1 MIKGFRDFILRG
13 NVIDLA
19 VAVVVGAAFTALV
32 AAVTANLIQP
42 VLNAFGGVDTGSIGF
57 YINPGKPESYV
68 NISAIIG
75 AIITFLITALV
86 VYFVFVAPM
95 KKILDIAAAAKK
107 QPVKA
112 DPTEVEL
119 LIEIRDLLGRRASD
133 GRRRRLEGPAR
144 NRAATQA
151 DGRELI
157 RGPRSSAVVRRPVV
171 PVPPVR
177 SSAARSEPGRLV
189 RRG

>member
-57 YINPGKPESYV
+57 YINPSKPESYV

-95 KKILDIAAAAKK
+95 KKILDIAARRK
-107 QPVKA
+107 QPVRA
-112 DPTEVEL
+112 DPKEVDL
-119 LIEIRDLLGRRASD
+119 LIEIRDLLKGGAAAELVGRTSAGSD
-133 GRRRRLEGPAR
+133 GSTA
-144 NRAATQA
+144 
-151 DGRELI
+151 
-157 RGPRSSAVVRRPVV
+157 SV
-171 PVPPVR
+171 PTVE
-177 SSAARSEPGRLV
+177 S
-189 RRG
+189 

>member
-57 YINPGKPESYV
+57 YINPAKPESYV

-75 AIITFLITALV
+75 AIITFLITA
-86 VYFVFVAPM
+86 PM
-95 KKILDIAAAAKK
+95 IALML
-107 QPVKA
+107 
-112 DPTEVEL
+112 T
-119 LIEIRDLLGRRASD
+119 
-133 GRRRRLEGPAR
+133 
-144 NRAATQA
+144 
-151 DGRELI
+151 
-157 RGPRSSAVVRRPVV
+157 
-171 PVPPVR
+171 
-177 SSAARSEPGRLV
+177 
-189 RRG
+189 

>member
-57 YINPGKPESYV
+57 YINPSKPESYV

-95 KKILDIAAAAKK
+95 KKILDIASRRK

-112 DPTEVEL
+112 DPREVDL
-119 LIEIRDLLGRRASD
+119 LIEIRDLLKGGAAAELVGRTSASSGSD
-133 GRRRRLEGPAR
+133 GSRTQGP
-144 NRAATQA
+144 TV
-151 DGRELI
+151 E
-157 RGPRSSAVVRRPVV
+157 S
-171 PVPPVR
+171 
-177 SSAARSEPGRLV
+177 
-189 RRG
+189 

>member
-32 AAVTANLIQP
+32 GAVTSNLIQP

-57 YINPGKPESYV
+57 YINPAKPDSYV
-68 NISAIIG
+68 NISAMLG
-75 AIITFLITALV
+75 AVITFLITALV

-95 KKILDIAAAAKK
+95 KKMLDIASRRK

-112 DPTEVEL
+112 DPTEVDL
-119 LIEIRDLLGRRASD
+119 LVQIRDLLRD
-133 GRRRRLEGPAR
+133 GNEQQLT
-144 NRAATQA
+144 AANGSRDPQ
-151 DGRELI
+151 RH
-157 RGPRSSAVVRRPVV
+157 
-171 PVPPVR
+171 
-177 SSAARSEPGRLV
+177 SE
-189 RRG
+189 

>member
-32 AAVTANLIQP
+32 GAVTDNLIQP

-57 YINPGKPESYV
+57 YINPDKPESYV
-68 NISAIIG
+68 NISAMIG
-75 AIITFLITALV
+75 ALITFLITALV

-95 KKILDIAAAAKK
+95 RKMLNIAARRQ
-107 QPVKA
+107 QPIKA

-119 LIEIRDLLGRRASD
+119 LTQIRDLLRD
-133 GRRRRLEGPAR
+133 GPASR
-144 NRAATQA
+144 SAPA
-151 DGRELI
+151 GG
-157 RGPRSSAVVRRPVV
+157 GPSDTRTD
-171 PVPPVR
+171 
-177 SSAARSEPGRLV
+177 
-189 RRG
+189 

>member
-57 YINPGKPESYV
+57 YINPSKPESYV

-75 AIITFLITALV
+75 AVITFLITALV

-95 KKILDIAAAAKK
+95 KKILDIAARRK
-107 QPVKA
+107 QPVQA
-112 DPTEVEL
+112 DPREVDL
-119 LIEIRDLLGRRASD
+119 LIEIRDLLKG
-133 GRRRRLEGPAR
+133 G
-144 NRAATQA
+144 RAAELVGSTSA
-151 DGRELI
+151 PNGVDGGATH
-157 RGPRSSAVVRRPVV
+157 GPTIES
-171 PVPPVR
+171 
-177 SSAARSEPGRLV
+177 
-189 RRG
+189 

>member
-32 AAVTANLIQP
+32 GAVTANLIQP

-57 YINPGKPESYV
+57 YINPSKPESYV

-95 KKILDIAAAAKK
+95 KKILDIAARRK

-112 DPTEVEL
+112 DPREVDL
-119 LIEIRDLLGRRASD
+119 LVEIRDLLKGGTAAELVGRTTVS
-133 GRRRRLEGPAR
+133 GG
-144 NRAATQA
+144 
-151 DGRELI
+151 
-157 RGPRSSAVVRRPVV
+157 
-171 PVPPVR
+171 
-177 SSAARSEPGRLV
+177 SAAPERTVES
-189 RRG
+189 

>member
-32 AAVTANLIQP
+32 GSVTANLIQP

-57 YINPGKPESYV
+57 YINPSKPESYV

-95 KKILDIAAAAKK
+95 KKILDIASRRK

-112 DPTEVEL
+112 DPREVDL
-119 LIEIRDLLGRRASD
+119 LVEIRDLLKGGTAAELVDTTAGSAGSD
-133 GRRRRLEGPAR
+133 QSTTPDREG
-144 NRAATQA
+144 
-151 DGRELI
+151 I
-157 RGPRSSAVVRRPVV
+157 VGP
-171 PVPPVR
+171 
-177 SSAARSEPGRLV
+177 
-189 RRG
+189 